1 MNDILALK
9 QKNFK
14 LFKQNIET
22 QLAVR
27 ELQTYFP
34 VIDNYVKNND
44 TNKLKLKSRYSII
57 ELVKN
62 KTENLTKKQSPYI
75 KTFYEASIYDHFN
88 KIDSTKT
95 IFIKKNPLLDVIG
108 FSIDEFSLSKKI
120 LPDYISCI
128 TSDYINNFNNEAYID
143 AFFTFLGS
151 KLTESGKCPTFPLFY
166 GTYSCIS
173 KKLRYDIT
181 EDYSS
186 IKYNKQFKQN
196 VKNKFSIEE
205 INIDIE
211 SGKHIELEIL
221 NKELELDNLDPLET
235 DPVQKKL
242 ESLKTMEDLEESYI
256 KYNGDL
262 DITTIDTTFNFS
274 ELNDSNTFKYMVLS
288 DFPTQLICMEKLEYT
303 LDDLLDEEE
312 LADLEWLSILF
323 QICFGLA
330 VAQKKY
336 QFVHNDLH
344 SSNIMFSKTK
354 QEFLYYKISNTFYK
368 IPTFGRITKII
379 DFGRATFTHNKIIY
393 FSSTFDENGDA
404 EGQYDY
410 PENNSLKECNIKP
423 NKSFDLARLATTII
437 EHFEPETTI
446 FKLIKTWMTD
456 KYNHFLINEED
467 DFDLYKKIAKDVNN
481 AIPIKQLHKPVFRRF
496 VINNTSINKNNYV
509 FRY

>member
-1 MNDILALK
+1 MNWITWILLK
-9 QKNFK
+9 P
-14 LFKQNIET
+14 T
-22 QLAVR
+22 
-27 ELQTYFP
+27 
-34 VIDNYVKNND
+34 
-44 TNKLKLKSRYSII
+44 
-57 ELVKN
+57 
-62 KTENLTKKQSPYI
+62 
-75 KTFYEASIYDHFN
+75 
-88 KIDSTKT
+88 
-95 IFIKKNPLLDVIG
+95 
-108 FSIDEFSLSKKI
+108 LS
-120 LPDYISCI
+120 
-128 TSDYINNFNNEAYID
+128 
-143 AFFTFLGS
+143 
-151 KLTESGKCPTFPLFY
+151 
-166 GTYSCIS
+166 
-173 KKLRYDIT
+173 
-181 EDYSS
+181 
-186 IKYNKQFKQN
+186 
-196 VKNKFSIEE
+196 
-205 INIDIE
+205 
-211 SGKHIELEIL
+211 
-221 NKELELDNLDPLET
+221 
-235 DPVQKKL
+235 KKL

>member
-235 DPVQKKL
+235 DPV
-242 ESLKTMEDLEESYI
+242 
-256 KYNGDL
+256 
-262 DITTIDTTFNFS
+262 
-274 ELNDSNTFKYMVLS
+274 
-288 DFPTQLICMEKLEYT
+288 
-303 LDDLLDEEE
+303 
-312 LADLEWLSILF
+312 
-323 QICFGLA
+323 
-330 VAQKKY
+330 
-336 QFVHNDLH
+336 
-344 SSNIMFSKTK
+344 
-354 QEFLYYKISNTFYK
+354 
-368 IPTFGRITKII
+368 
-379 DFGRATFTHNKIIY
+379 
-393 FSSTFDENGDA
+393 
-404 EGQYDY
+404 
-410 PENNSLKECNIKP
+410 
-423 NKSFDLARLATTII
+423 
-437 EHFEPETTI
+437 
-446 FKLIKTWMTD
+446 
-456 KYNHFLINEED
+456 
-467 DFDLYKKIAKDVNN
+467 
-481 AIPIKQLHKPVFRRF
+481 
-496 VINNTSINKNNYV
+496 
-509 FRY
+509 